1 VSSSLLALE
10 RELEVE
16 DDYNENGFSLLLIKI
31 RE

>member
-10 RELEVE
+10 RELEVG